1 MLKEA
6 TYCHEFAWL
15 RASERGRRA
24 VGWGEG
30 NGYCLILDML
40 RILVI
45 DESQS
50 RAAEL
55 CAGLIRAG
63 HQVAA
68 VLSSAL
74 DLNARIREIKPDVIL
89 IETDAPSRDTLENLA
104 VMDRDMPRPV
114 IIFSQDSDSQTIRSA
129 MKAGVSAYVVD
140 GLEISR
146 LKPIIDVAVAR
157 FEEHQSLRKELAE
170 ATRKLSDRKVV
181 DKAKGILMKTRGL
194 DEEQAYAALRK
205 LAMERAKPM
214 VQVAQDLLDMAKLL
228 L

>member
-1 MLKEA
+1 
-6 TYCHEFAWL
+6 
-15 RASERGRRA
+15 
-24 VGWGEG
+24 
-30 NGYCLILDML
+30 ML

-45 DESQS
+45 DESRS

-55 CAGLIRAG
+55 SAGLIQAG

-74 DLNARIREIKPDVIL
+74 DLSARIEEIKPDVIL

-104 VMDRDMPRPV
+104 VMDRAMPRPV
-114 IIFSQDSDSQTIRSA
+114 IIFAQDSDTQVIRSA

-140 GLEISR
+140 GFDIAR

-157 FEEHQSLRKELAE
+157 FEEHQSLKKELAD

-181 DKAKGILMKTRGL
+181 DKAKGVLMKTRGL

-214 VQVAQDLLDMAKLL
+214 AVVAQDLLDMAKLL